1 LSRALC
7 ARRLVEVRHGA
18 GLSQNQLAD
27 RSGVPVSTIRQF
39 EQGRRE
45 PTYQT
50 LVKLA
55 WGLGMS
61 LAVFDQEPPA
71 RKRKTN

>member
-1 LSRALC
+1 VKRGFF
-7 ARRLVEVRHGA
+7 ARRLAEVRHGA

-27 RSGVPVSTIRQF
+27 RSGIPVSTIRQY

-45 PTYQT
+45 PAYQA
-50 LVKLA
+50 LVRLA